1 MVVQYSH
8 FGSFFCN
15 LAVSHQWCDLFY
27 RLLHSSMRHIEEVEG
42 GDRDILVVHRNQATV
57 AWPEAIACHR
67 PRRQSGV
74 IRTYP
79 PP

>member
-1 MVVQYSH
+1 MKINS
-8 FGSFFCN
+8 STT
-15 LAVSHQWCDLFY
+15 VSHQWCDLFY
-27 RLLHSSMRHIEEVEG
+27 LLLYSSTRHIKKVEG
-42 GDRDILVVHRNQATV
+42 GERDTLVVHANEATV

-79 PP
+79 PPP

>member
-1 MVVQYSH
+1 MSRSLHSSRQ
-8 FGSFFCN
+8 GS
-15 LAVSHQWCDLFY
+15 VSHPWCALFY
-27 RLLHSSMRHIEEVEG
+27 RLLHSFTRHIERVEKG
-42 GDRDILVVHRNQATV
+42 ERDTQVVRVNEATV

-67 PRRQSGV
+67 PRRLSSV